1 MSEPRI
7 IKKYPNR
14 RLYDTEVSR
23 YVTLEDVRA
32 LVLEETPFQIRDAR
46 TNEDL
51 TRSILLQIIM
61 EQEADGEPMFSEQVL
76 AKIIRSYGDSLHG
89 MMASYLERSLNL
101 FVEQQSR
108 VQDQMKTM
116 MGSDPLSM
124 MREITERNLSVWQ
137 EMQEGLIRAAT
148 TAPPGNPGRNRP
160 QGLGVRRRGLNR
172 ARRDLPHSLRRRIS
186 SPPAVQLAVG
196 LRLRPT
202 RPAVPE
208 EDSPRP
214 AAFAAPADFE
224 PLAVQLGVGLKP
236 SANPTCG
243 P

>member
-23 YVTLEDVRA
+23 YVTLEDVRS
-32 LVLEETPFQIRDAR
+32 LVLQEIPFQVRDAR

-76 AKIIRSYGDSLHG
+76 AKIIRHYGDSLQG

-101 FVEQQSR
+101 FFEQQSR

-124 MREITERNLSVWQ
+124 MREITERNLSIWQ
-137 EMQEGLIRAAT
+137 EMQEGLLRAAT
-148 TAPPGNPGRNRP
+148 TPPPGRAGASRPGDP
-160 QGLGVRRRGLNR
+160 
-172 ARRDLPHSLRRRIS
+172 APRD
-186 SPPAVQLAVG
+186 
-196 LRLRPT
+196 
-202 RPAVPE
+202 
-208 EDSPRP
+208 D
-214 AAFAAPADFE
+214 D
-224 PLAVQLGVGLKP
+224 
-236 SANPTCG
+236 
-243 P
+243 

>member
-32 LVLEETPFQIRDAR
+32 LVLQEVPFQVRDAR

-76 AKIIRSYGDSLHG
+76 AKIIRSYGDSLQG

-101 FVEQQSR
+101 FVEQQAR

-124 MREITERNLSVWQ
+124 MREITERNLSIWQ
-137 EMQEGLIRAAT
+137 EMQEGIIRAAT
-148 TAPPGNPGRNRP
+148 TPPPGGS
-160 QGLGVRRRGLNR
+160 GA
-172 ARRDLPHSLRRRIS
+172 ARREPSASGGAGAARRKRS
-186 SPPAVQLAVG
+186 VSG
-196 LRLRPT
+196 
-202 RPAVPE
+202 E
-208 EDSPRP
+208 ED
-214 AAFAAPADFE
+214 
-224 PLAVQLGVGLKP
+224 
-236 SANPTCG
+236 
-243 P
+243 

>member
-23 YVTLEDVRA
+23 YVTLEDVRN
-32 LVLEETPFQIRDAR
+32 LVLEEVPFQIRDAR

-76 AKIIRSYGDSLHG
+76 VNIIRSYGDSLQG

-101 FVEQQSR
+101 FLEQQAR
-108 VQDQMKTM
+108 VQDQVKTV

-124 MREITERNLSVWQ
+124 MREITERNLSIWQ
-137 EMQEGLIRAAT
+137 EMQEGLLRAA
-148 TAPPGNPGRNRP
+148 APPPSGESGA
-160 QGLGVRRRGLNR
+160 
-172 ARRDLPHSLRRRIS
+172 ARRK
-186 SPPAVQLAVG
+186 
-196 LRLRPT
+196 RP
-202 RPAVPE
+202 E
-208 EDSPRP
+208 SGGED
-214 AAFAAPADFE
+214 
-224 PLAVQLGVGLKP
+224 
-236 SANPTCG
+236 
-243 P
+243 

>member
-32 LVLEETPFQIRDAR
+32 LVLEEIPFQVRDAR
-46 TNEDL
+46 TDEDL

-76 AKIIRSYGDSLHG
+76 AKIIRSYGDSLQG
-89 MMASYLERSLNL
+89 MMSSYLERSLNL
-101 FVEQQSR
+101 FVEQQAR

-116 MGSDPLSM
+116 MGGDPLSM
-124 MREITERNLSVWQ
+124 MREITERNLSIWQ

-148 TAPPGNPGRNRP
+148 TPPPGGSEAT
-160 QGLGVRRRGLNR
+160 RRKTSASGGAGA
-172 ARRDLPHSLRRRIS
+172 ARRKH
-186 SPPAVQLAVG
+186 PASG
-196 LRLRPT
+196 
-202 RPAVPE
+202 E
-208 EDSPRP
+208 ED
-214 AAFAAPADFE
+214 
-224 PLAVQLGVGLKP
+224 
-236 SANPTCG
+236 
-243 P
+243 

>member
-1 MSEPRI
+1 MIEPRI

-32 LVLEETPFQIRDAR
+32 LVLQEVPFQVRDAR

-76 AKIIRSYGDSLHG
+76 AKIIRSYGDSLQG
-89 MMASYLERSLNL
+89 MMASHLERSLNL
-101 FVEQQSR
+101 FVEQQAR

-124 MREITERNLSVWQ
+124 MQEITERNLSIWQ
-137 EMQEGLIRAAT
+137 EMQERVIRAAT
-148 TAPPGNPGRNRP
+148 IPSPGGS
-160 QGLGVRRRGLNR
+160 GA
-172 ARRDLPHSLRRRIS
+172 ARR
-186 SPPAVQLAVG
+186 
-196 LRLRPT
+196 
-202 RPAVPE
+202 
-208 EDSPRP
+208 
-214 AAFAAPADFE
+214 
-224 PLAVQLGVGLKP
+224 KP
-236 SANPTCG
+236 SVSG
-243 P
+243 DED

>member
-32 LVLEETPFQIRDAR
+32 LVLQEIPFQVRDAR

-76 AKIIRSYGDSLHG
+76 AKIIRSYGDSLQG

-101 FVEQQSR
+101 FVEQQAR

-124 MREITERNLSVWQ
+124 MREITERNLSIWQ
-137 EMQEGLIRAAT
+137 EMQEGIIRAAT
-148 TAPPGNPGRNRP
+148 TPPPGGS
-160 QGLGVRRRGLNR
+160 GA
-172 ARRDLPHSLRRRIS
+172 ARREPSASGGAGAARRKRS
-186 SPPAVQLAVG
+186 ASG
-196 LRLRPT
+196 
-202 RPAVPE
+202 E
-208 EDSPRP
+208 ED
-214 AAFAAPADFE
+214 
-224 PLAVQLGVGLKP
+224 
-236 SANPTCG
+236 
-243 P
+243 

>member
-14 RLYDTEVSR
+14 RLYDTEVSS
-23 YVTLEDVRA
+23 YVTLEDVRN
-32 LVLEETPFQIRDAR
+32 LVLQEIPFQIRDAR
-46 TNEDL
+46 THEDL

-76 AKIIRSYGDSLHG
+76 AKIIRSYGDSLQG

-101 FVEQQSR
+101 FVEQQAR

-124 MREITERNLSVWQ
+124 MREITERNLSIWQ

-148 TAPPGNPGRNRP
+148 TPPPAGSGA
-160 QGLGVRRRGLNR
+160 
-172 ARRDLPHSLRRRIS
+172 ARRKSAASGD
-186 SPPAVQLAVG
+186 
-196 LRLRPT
+196 
-202 RPAVPE
+202 
-208 EDSPRP
+208 ED
-214 AAFAAPADFE
+214 
-224 PLAVQLGVGLKP
+224 
-236 SANPTCG
+236 
-243 P
+243 

>member
-32 LVLEETPFQIRDAR
+32 LVLQEVPFQVRDAR

-76 AKIIRSYGDSLHG
+76 AKIIRSYGDSLQG

-101 FVEQQSR
+101 FVEQQAR

-124 MREITERNLSVWQ
+124 MREITERNLSIWQ
-137 EMQEGLIRAAT
+137 EMQEGIIRAAT
-148 TAPPGNPGRNRP
+148 TPPPGGS
-160 QGLGVRRRGLNR
+160 GA
-172 ARRDLPHSLRRRIS
+172 ARREPSASNGAGAARREPS
-186 SPPAVQLAVG
+186 ASGGAG
-196 LRLRPT
+196 
-202 RPAVPE
+202 
-208 EDSPRP
+208 
-214 AAFAAPADFE
+214 AARR
-224 PLAVQLGVGLKP
+224 KP
-236 SANPTCG
+236 SASG
-243 P
+243 EED

>member
-32 LVLEETPFQIRDAR
+32 LVLREIPFQVRDAR
-46 TNEDL
+46 TSEDL

-76 AKIIRSYGDSLHG
+76 AKIIRSYGDSLQG

-101 FVEQQSR
+101 FVEQQAR

-124 MREITERNLSVWQ
+124 MREITERNLSIWQ
-137 EMQEGLIRAAT
+137 EMQEGIIRAAIT
-148 TAPPGNPGRNRP
+148 PPPGGS
-160 QGLGVRRRGLNR
+160 GA
-172 ARRDLPHSLRRRIS
+172 ARRKHSTS
-186 SPPAVQLAVG
+186 G
-196 LRLRPT
+196 
-202 RPAVPE
+202 E
-208 EDSPRP
+208 ED
-214 AAFAAPADFE
+214 
-224 PLAVQLGVGLKP
+224 
-236 SANPTCG
+236 
-243 P
+243 

>member
-1 MSEPRI
+1 VSEPRI

-23 YVTLEDVRA
+23 YVTLEDVRS
-32 LVLEETPFQIRDAR
+32 LVLQETPFQVRDAR

-76 AKIIRSYGDSLHG
+76 AKIIRHYGDSFQG

-101 FVEQQSR
+101 FFEQQSR

-124 MREITERNLSVWQ
+124 MREITERNLSIWQ
-137 EMQEGLIRAAT
+137 EMQEGLLRAAT
-148 TAPPGNPGRNRP
+148 TPPPGGIGASRP
-160 QGLGVRRRGLNR
+160 
-172 ARRDLPHSLRRRIS
+172 RDS
-186 SPPAVQLAVG
+186 A
-196 LRLRPT
+196 
-202 RPAVPE
+202 
-208 EDSPRP
+208 PR
-214 AAFAAPADFE
+214 DDD
-224 PLAVQLGVGLKP
+224 
-236 SANPTCG
+236 
-243 P
+243 

>member
-14 RLYDTEVSR
+14 RLYDTEVSS
-23 YVTLEDVRA
+23 YVTLEDVRN
-32 LVLEETPFQIRDAR
+32 LVLQEIPFQIRDAR
-46 TNEDL
+46 THEDL

-76 AKIIRSYGDSLHG
+76 AKIIRSYGNSLQG

-101 FVEQQSR
+101 FVEQQAR

-124 MREITERNLSVWQ
+124 MRDITERNLSIWQ

-148 TAPPGNPGRNRP
+148 TPPPSGSGA
-160 QGLGVRRRGLNR
+160 
-172 ARRDLPHSLRRRIS
+172 ARRKSAASGD
-186 SPPAVQLAVG
+186 
-196 LRLRPT
+196 
-202 RPAVPE
+202 
-208 EDSPRP
+208 ED
-214 AAFAAPADFE
+214 
-224 PLAVQLGVGLKP
+224 
-236 SANPTCG
+236 
-243 P
+243 

>member
-32 LVLEETPFQIRDAR
+32 LVLEEIPFQIRDAR
-46 TNEDL
+46 TNDDL

-89 MMASYLERSLNL
+89 MMASYLESSLNL
-101 FVEQQSR
+101 FVEQQAR

-148 TAPPGNPGRNRP
+148 ATPPG
-160 QGLGVRRRGLNR
+160 RRG
-172 ARRDLPHSLRRRIS
+172 
-186 SPPAVQLAVG
+186 
-196 LRLRPT
+196 
-202 RPAVPE
+202 
-208 EDSPRP
+208 
-214 AAFAAPADFE
+214 AA
-224 PLAVQLGVGLKP
+224 GRKR
-236 SANPTCG
+236 SASG
-243 P
+243 DQD